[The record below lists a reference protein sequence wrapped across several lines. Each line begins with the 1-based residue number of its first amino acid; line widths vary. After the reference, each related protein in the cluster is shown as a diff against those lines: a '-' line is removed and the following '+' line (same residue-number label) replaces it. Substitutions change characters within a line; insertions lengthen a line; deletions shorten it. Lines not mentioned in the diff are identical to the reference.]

1 MDSTPNQITHALAD
15 LVDGRREAADQL
27 LTLVYDELRSLAA
40 AHLRDERKGH
50 TLQPTALVHE
60 AYLRLIG
67 QTEVNWQSKAHFFAV
82 AATVIRRVLVDHA
95 RRTNAAKRGGDYQRT
110 AIELANC
117 ESTPDQVD
125 LPNLDYA
132 LDKLAKTD
140 ERKSRVVELRYFAG
154 LSIPE
159 TAEVLGVS
167 HATIE
172 RDWRLA
178 RAWLYDELK
187 RDDINGT

>member
-1 MDSTPNQITHALAD
+1 MDSTQNQITRALAD
-15 LVDGRREAADQL
+15 MVDGRHDATGKL

-40 AHLRDERKGH
+40 AQLRDERKGH

-60 AYLRLIG
+60 AYLRLVG
-67 QTEVNWQSKAHFFAV
+67 QTEINWQSKAHFFAV
-82 AATVIRRVLVDHA
+82 AATAIRRVLVDHA
-95 RRTNAAKRGGDYQRT
+95 RRANAAKRGGNFQRT
-110 AIELANC
+110 ILEFAHIET
-117 ESTPDQVD
+117 TPDPVD
-125 LPNLDYA
+125 LSELDRA
-132 LDKLAKTD
+132 LEKLSKTD

-172 RDWRLA
+172 RDWRFA
-178 RAWLYDELK
+178 RAWLYNELK
-187 RDDINGT
+187 QDRHHGS

>member
-1 MDSTPNQITHALAD
+1 MDSSHSQVTHALAD

-27 LTLVYDELRSLAA
+27 LALVYDELRSLAA

-60 AYLRLIG
+60 AYLRLVG

-82 AATVIRRVLVDHA
+82 AATAIRRVLVDHA
-95 RRTNAAKRGGDYQRT
+95 RRTNAAKRGGDCQRT
-110 AIELANC
+110 AIEHTDL
-117 ESTPDQVD
+117 STGTENVD
-125 LPNLDYA
+125 LTGLDDA
-132 LDKLAKTD
+132 LDLLAKTD

-159 TAEVLGVS
+159 AAEVLGVS

-172 RDWRLA
+172 RDWRVA
-178 RAWLYDELK
+178 RAWLFNELN
-187 RDDINGT
+187 RDDRHGT